1 MRGGPEALQKG
12 DEDRLNQILGLRTST
27 VQPLRWAEPDL
38 FEENHCRE
46 SPTFCNPFY
55 SPSLL
60 QVVIL
65 EQVVQQDIL
74 LYIFASVIYQLS
86 SVSEPKTM
94 SPVRQRDVDIPR
106 TCSRRQSYGLCSS
119 GCLRDVLGCDVD
131 RTRTCGHLNV
141 SRTYDGCR
149 IDVQAS
155 LHYDTFCTL
164 SRRL

>member
-94 SPVRQRDVDIPR
+94 SPYVSGTWTSQGRVPGVRDTVSAAAD
-106 TCSRRQSYGLCSS
+106 
-119 GCLRDVLGCDVD
+119 
-131 RTRTCGHLNV
+131 V
-141 SRTYDGCR
+141 SRTSWA
-149 IDVQAS
+149 VM
-155 LHYDTFCTL
+155 
-164 SRRL
+164 